1 MEVACWSS
9 HGHENHGGGNW
20 LHSAAEIQL
29 TPNSPVNRIKEYSTS
44 IICSSRLENIW
55 QVASYLT
62 NEHTAYVLL
71 ILIQSKDTLALQLAS

>member
-1 MEVACWSS
+1 MEAAWWSS
-9 HGHENHGGGNW
+9 YAHENHGGGNW

-29 TPNSPVNRIKEYSTS
+29 TPNSPVNRIKEYSTL

-62 NEHTAYVLL
+62 NNMHTTFLL
-71 ILIQSKDTLALQLAS
+71 WILASW